1 MRLAAPILGALVLA
15 GCGGAPAQHAEH
27 PPFTPMSEPAHAAA
41 PGGRWLTARLTSPT
55 ALRARPGG
63 RALARLGVR
72 TEFGSRR
79 VLSVTARRAG
89 WLAVV
94 TPERPNG
101 RVGWIPERRA
111 RLARTHWSIVVER
124 SARRLTLRRGAPGH
138 AAPRPP
144 RPASLPRRRRPAGH
158 ADAGGPL
165 RDHGQAAPPGRL
177 ALRLLRARPHGPP
190 DEAPRGLAG
199 RRPARDPRHAAGGD
213 RWPRRVVGV
222 HARAD
227 ARRPPAHAHR
237 PGRDPGV
244 RARLVATADASP
256 EAPRRARGRPRPA
269 ART

>member
-27 PPFTPMSEPAHAAA
+27 RPFTPMSEPAHAAA

-63 RALARLGVR
+63 RALDRLGVR

-111 RLARTHWSIVVER
+111 RLARTNWSIVVDR
-124 SARRLTLRRGAPGH
+124 SARRLTLRRGRHAVRAFPVAVGRPGTPTPAGRFAITDKLHPPAGSPYGCCALALTGHQTKLLAGWPGGDRLAIHATPQEETVGH
-138 AAPRPP
+138 AA
-144 RPASLPRRRRPAGH
+144 SLGCM
-158 ADAGGPL
+158 
-165 RDHGQAAPPGRL
+165 
-177 ALRLLRARPHGPP
+177 RARTR
-190 DEAPRGLAG
+190 DV
-199 RRPARDPRHAAGGD
+199 RRLMRTVP
-213 RWPRRVVGV
+213 VGTPV
-222 HARAD
+222 F
-227 ARRPPAHAHR
+227 
-237 PGRDPGV
+237 V
-244 RARLVATADASP
+244 RA
-256 EAPRRARGRPRPA
+256 
-269 ART
+269 